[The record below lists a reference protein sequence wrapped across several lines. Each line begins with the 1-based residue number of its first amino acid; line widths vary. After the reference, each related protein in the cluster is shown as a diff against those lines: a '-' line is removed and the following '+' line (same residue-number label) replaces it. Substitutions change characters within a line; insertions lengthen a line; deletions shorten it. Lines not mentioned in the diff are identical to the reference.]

1 MAAGTVFRSV
11 LIWSIDAPT
20 KQSPVKIKLEGHD
33 GVIFD
38 VKFLRKDLVASVSD
52 DRSMRLWKLNL
63 ENSTYTQLGEF
74 YGHRSRIW
82 KLRELDYKGM
92 IATVCEDATCKIWE
106 VPSDLEEESKEAAVP
121 RVFNRSIETLKGHM
135 GRNIRALTCH
145 QGLLATGGD
154 DGGIKVW
161 NVAEI
166 LTKKSLQ

>member
-1 MAAGTVFRSV
+1 VAAGTVFRSV

-63 ENSTYTQLGEF
+63 ENSTYSQLGEF

-92 IATVCEDATCKIWE
+92 IATVCEDATCKIWD
-106 VPSDLEEESKEAAVP
+106 VPSDIEESKEATP

-166 LTKKSLQ
+166 LTKKS

>member
-1 MAAGTVFRSV
+1 
-11 LIWSIDAPT
+11 
-20 KQSPVKIKLEGHD
+20 
-33 GVIFD
+33 
-38 VKFLRKDLVASVSD
+38 
-52 DRSMRLWKLNL
+52 
-63 ENSTYTQLGEF
+63 
-74 YGHRSRIW
+74 
-82 KLRELDYKGM
+82 M